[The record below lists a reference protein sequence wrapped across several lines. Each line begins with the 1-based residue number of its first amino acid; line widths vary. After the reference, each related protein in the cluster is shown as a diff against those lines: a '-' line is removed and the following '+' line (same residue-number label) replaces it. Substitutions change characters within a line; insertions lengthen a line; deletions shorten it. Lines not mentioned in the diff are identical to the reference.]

1 MEKNNQTAIIVTLK
15 QTKSSRKI
23 SNMPSYL
30 LNDGTART
38 CGHAAGTAQT
48 PGYAQLRLLLA
59 GLLLRVPLGVDG
71 SLLHCDLVLAAHGAG
86 VGVGGGVVLQVARG
100 LPQVS
105 QPENIS
111 SI

>member
-1 MEKNNQTAIIVTLK
+1 
-15 QTKSSRKI
+15 
-23 SNMPSYL
+23 MPSYL

-105 QPENIS
+105 QPEKIS
-111 SI
+111 GI